1 MFVPLQT
8 SYKIKMFRK
17 ELIEKMDD
25 LKECIIM
32 PSNRYELLADC
43 LPQPAENYNAG
54 KDPYIKACFKYLSPA
69 SKGFKQYIDC
79 VSLTIALALAKGYM
93 TEPTVGQMLDMLEKS
108 GYTAEEMEKYV
119 AEDSIIEEMQ
129 MYVTD
134 DTDLK
139 VDEFLATQKSF
150 LPTIFLLSRVISD
163 VLDDKSEWAKYKNGW
178 ESKTLTPSSSSS
190 LRRLRELTI
199 YMEQNGLLFLDE
211 KASEKYMD
219 FVVNISRAYLRT
231 ESIEAQEEYISNN
244 ILQKMNK
251 YVSTFMKVKKRFE
264 KKEHQQMLPHSNFNP
279 KDRVELNKLFEE
291 MDYFEAERIS
301 LEKEVS
307 YIANDFEEEA
317 SEMMQSN
324 LPEGIDAII
333 AIAMGAF
340 QAILA
345 DDEIYRLVI
354 GKSVLEFFVS
364 ESILAF
370 SQCLTEASA
379 IVISNGSNDTPLSME
394 NKSGITVTYPKD
406 MEAARI
412 HTKEI
417 TSKIQVQIS
426 EQQEIWGQIE
436 QAWKENQGLQFE
448 YEELMG
454 KINKLNGTEAKT
466 ISNIVKNSKKN
477 LTVNADTT
485 EHYTDISEILHNK
498 PALSVNSNSGQWASS
513 GEFTEARLQEE
524 DAHKEEMERL
534 LKKLKKTNSHLSY
547 DVSKAWEEY
556 KALKKNIGN
565 TKKEPTLTKEMATTD
580 NAGKIPIQVL
590 EGALEK
596 TADNTTSA
604 SMLII
609 GGRSSM
615 REGLKGNPDLHLAR
629 MSNKPDIK
637 SCRNYDMA
645 VVQTDHLGHS
655 DYHAYKNACKKYGVK
670 LIHSNNNN
678 TERFMDLIRTVTEKK
693 E

>member
-1 MFVPLQT
+1 
-8 SYKIKMFRK
+8 MFRK

-119 AEDSIIEEMQ
+119 ADDSIMEEMQ

-211 KASEKYMD
+211 DASEKYKE
-219 FVVNISRAYLRT
+219 FVIIHSWAYLRSISIKRQE
-231 ESIEAQEEYISNN
+231 ESISIKIAQE
-244 ILQKMNK
+244 MNTRTTRFEK
-251 YVSTFMKVKKRFE
+251 IKKRFE
-264 KKEHQQMLPHSNFNP
+264 KKEQHRLPDNDFDMSDCIKMKELSN
-279 KDRVELNKLFEE
+279 E
-291 MDYFEAERIS
+291 MDNFEAEMNS
-301 LEKEVS
+301 LQKEVS
-307 YIANDFEEEA
+307 DITNYLSEET
-317 SEMMQSN
+317 SERMNQI
-324 LPEGIDAII
+324 LPEEIDNII
-333 AIAMGAF
+333 VIAMGAF

-345 DDEIYRLVI
+345 NDEIFRLAI
-354 GKSVLEFFVS
+354 GQAVLNLFVS
-364 ESILAF
+364 ISEYTF
-370 SQCLTEASA
+370 SLNHAETSDFDNTNDLNDAS
-379 IVISNGSNDTPLSME
+379 LSKE

-417 TSKIQVQIS
+417 TSKIQMQIS
-426 EQQEIWGQIE
+426 EQQEIWAQIE
-436 QAWKENQGLQFE
+436 QAWKENQGLQCE
-448 YEELMG
+448 HKELME

-466 ISNIVKNSKKN
+466 ISNIVKNSKKD

-485 EHYTDISEILHNK
+485 KLYKDISEILRNN
-498 PALSVNSNSGQWASS
+498 PALSANSNSGQWASS

-524 DAHKEEMERL
+524 DAHKEEMERI

-547 DVSKAWEEY
+547 DVSKMQDEY
-556 KALKKNIGN
+556 RVLKKYIGN

-580 NAGKIPIQVL
+580 NAGKAPIQVL
-590 EGALEK
+590 DGAVEK
-596 TADNTTSA
+596 TADNTTGI
-604 SMLII
+604 SMLFI
-609 GGRSSM
+609 GGRNSI
-615 REGLKGNPDLHLAR
+615 RGDLKENPDLHLAR

-645 VVQTDHLGHS
+645 VVQTDYLGHS

-678 TERFMDLIRTVTEKK
+678 TERFMDLIRTETEKK
-693 E
+693 G